1 MQYFLVQFP
10 RHLIAARS
18 AINTI
23 YAHLPKHLTS
33 SEPQNKFITLRAQT
47 LLDFIAMSNAP
58 QSTHLTGQVHLLLL
72 PLFLSRLESSTT
84 LNPGQHSK
92 LVRDRIL
99 FFFAQH
105 LNSFWP
111 LFLRVFCRVHRS
123 GKSLETFPTAQ
134 HFPSSYL
141 KSTTHSEAKTFPRK
155 IYSIFRTPH
164 SNGGRKSCLSAAPN
178 NIAINI

>member
-23 YAHLPKHLTS
+23 YAHLLKHLTS

-92 LVRDRIL
+92 LVRDRYSVFFCPAFEQLLTTFFLSSSKRKKSWNFSHCSAFSEFL
-99 FFFAQH
+99 FEKH
-105 LNSFWP
+105 YTLWSENISTEN
-111 LFLRVFCRVHRS
+111 LF
-123 GKSLETFPTAQ
+123 
-134 HFPSSYL
+134 HFPDTTL
-141 KSTTHSEAKTFPRK
+141 K
-155 IYSIFRTPH
+155 
-164 SNGGRKSCLSAAPN
+164 GGEEKLLERFSK
-178 NIAINI
+178 